1 MGKRLQFFFF
11 VSSKH
16 KSDILCYLQGSI
28 TGAYSSLTEEVTP
41 SFILLAV
48 QDTKVICYVY
58 ELVNGQVEVSKTEFS
73 KKNTSEASTKVN
85 SALMQSLL
93 T

>member
-1 MGKRLQFFFF
+1 MIR
-11 VSSKH
+11 SERPISH
-16 KSDILCYLQGSI
+16 AIAQGSI

-48 QDTKVICYVY
+48 QQEKIICYVY
-58 ELVNGQVEVSKTEFS
+58 ELVNDQVEVSKTEFS
-73 KKNTSEASTKVN
+73 KKTASEPATAVN